1 MTLADDG
8 LDLEIWS
15 FSGVWWLVVWSLASG
30 RVVASTGTKYRV
42 LQSGDDCKGPG
53 EFSETVQQ

>member
-1 MTLADDG
+1 VLKALELGLA
-8 LDLEIWS
+8 
-15 FSGVWWLVVWSLASG
+15 GVTVLRGPMGFGANSSLHA
-30 RVVASTGTKYRV
+30 AKKYRV